1 MMLTSFDQD
10 LTGAPACDCGGRE
23 FRAHMFIPA
32 TLHFSRTEETL
43 EVFPVA
49 TDDIEQLRIECV
61 DCGEKT
67 SVRPGIDPVP
77 DTGIGGAAHAAVDAL
92 GHAWV
97 MTPLR

>member
-1 MMLTSFDQD
+1 MPTSFDQD
-10 LTGAPACDCGGRE
+10 LTAAPVCDCGGRE

-32 TLHFSRTEETL
+32 TLHVSPTEETL

-49 TDDIEQLRIECV
+49 TDDIEELHVECV
-61 DCGEKT
+61 GCGEKT
-67 SVRPGIDPVP
+67 SVRPATDPLP
-77 DTGIGGAAHAAVDAL
+77 DTCIGGAAHAAVDAL